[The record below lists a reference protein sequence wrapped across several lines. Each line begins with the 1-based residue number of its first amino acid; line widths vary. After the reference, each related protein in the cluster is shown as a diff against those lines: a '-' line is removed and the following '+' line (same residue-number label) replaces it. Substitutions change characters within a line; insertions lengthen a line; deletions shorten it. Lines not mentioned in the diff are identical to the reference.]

1 VGRCRGSEMNRI
13 EDEYEGFFSEKKCP
27 RCGSRL
33 LTNRLGHLWCSYI
46 LCTYGIDGAEDDP
59 NVRS

>member
-1 VGRCRGSEMNRI
+1 MNRI

-33 LTNRLGHLWCSYI
+33 LTNRLGHLWCSHISCSYDA
-46 LCTYGIDGAEDDP
+46 DGAEDDP